1 MLQMFANV
9 SDTPVRLLRTCV
21 NKLLVKYLLRLCICI
36 EVVAK
41 NRNSKKKGRD

>member
-9 SDTPVRLLRTCV
+9 SDNVRLLRTCV